1 MGEEAAGRRRDD
13 GGTVL
18 YMRDEGIE
26 KTLEEE
32 KGAGGVVGGEGIWLE
47 FSGEAVFEGGR

>member
-47 FSGEAVFEGGR
+47 F